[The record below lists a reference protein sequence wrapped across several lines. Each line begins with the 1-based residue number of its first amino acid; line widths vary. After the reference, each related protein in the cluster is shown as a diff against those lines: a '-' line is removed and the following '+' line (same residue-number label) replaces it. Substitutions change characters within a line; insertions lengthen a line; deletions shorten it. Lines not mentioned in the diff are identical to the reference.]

1 MVGSSSP
8 AGLLEMSL
16 QIIEMSLKVVL
27 KRAFKEKMKEKIRS
41 SLVVFKNLLQ
51 GSYSQVPSL
60 LIFKL
65 LNVLCRFQAQHS

>member
-1 MVGSSSP
+1 
-8 AGLLEMSL
+8 MSL

-41 SLVVFKNLLQ
+41 SQVVFKNLLQ

-65 LNVLCRFQAQHS
+65 LIVLCRFQAQQA